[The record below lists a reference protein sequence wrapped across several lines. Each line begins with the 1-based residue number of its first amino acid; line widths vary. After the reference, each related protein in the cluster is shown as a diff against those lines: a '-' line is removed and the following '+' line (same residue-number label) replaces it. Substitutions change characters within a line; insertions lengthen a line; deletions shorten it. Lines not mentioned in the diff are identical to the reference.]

1 MTFNIGSQSG
11 GVINNV
17 AGDQHNAGAQHGTLV
32 TTAEVCDAAAALR
45 AAVEQTELRRDP
57 AVVAD
62 VHALQAEVNSPAPD
76 RRVVADR
83 LHRIT
88 SAAKS
93 LGALMSAG
101 VALAGP
107 LRTIAAWL
115 G

>member
-1 MTFNIGSQSG
+1 MTFNIGSQSA

-17 AGDQHNAGAQHGTLV
+17 AGDQRNSGSQHGTLV
-32 TTAEVCDAAAALR
+32 ATADVRDAAVALR

-57 AVVAD
+57 ALVAD
-62 VHALQAEVNSPAPD
+62 VHALQAEVNSPTPD

-83 LHRIT
+83 LRRIT
-88 SAAKS
+88 AAVKS
-93 LGALMSAG
+93 LGGLVSAG

-107 LRTIAAWL
+107 LGAIAAWL